1 MGSYA
6 PCSEADSLHN
16 SMPEYVYMYR
26 QWSTIVNSP
35 QGSCG
40 LLLRNYFCVWVHENM
55 QLDCMHTWIWLS
67 QMHDTER
74 DYIGIGP
81 KVCYSSKG
89 MNYFRKYVLLHTK
102 LIVIKDSKKTQGYY
116 LDRLNWK
123 TYARTTE
130 CCCARTFV
138 HRTHQL
144 VQCMQWS
151 LSCWPS
157 AVSECVWLPL
167 QCCTEYLAAVLRC
180 CETVVM
186 CGAQWLDSLVHH
198 SLCTEPWKLL
208 IGYSTPHTAS
218 LNQM

>member
-1 MGSYA
+1 MYACDWLLSTVPKALVAFYSKCMKICNWIACTLAHTEYGS
-6 PCSEADSLHN
+6 PK
-16 SMPEYVYMYR
+16 
-26 QWSTIVNSP
+26 
-35 QGSCG
+35 
-40 LLLRNYFCVWVHENM
+40 
-55 QLDCMHTWIWLS
+55 CMIS
-67 QMHDTER
+67 QMYDNER

-186 CGAQWLDSLVHH
+186 GGAQWLDSLVHH

-208 IGYSTPHTAS
+208 IGHSTPHTAS
-218 LNQM
+218 LNQMLCLP